1 MSEGN
6 GNRLAL
12 VLTIAAVGV
21 VVAGHVGFLILDP
34 RLPRDL
40 GLYYS
45 RIPHLYDA
53 MGHLGGGLRAAAS
66 AVTDVGGGYQVLL
79 AGYLRLVGRGAT
91 AFQLVD
97 LGWLVALLVVTGVLA
112 RRIWGPWA
120 GLTAV
125 LLAGATP
132 AVFVYAR
139 TAWIHV
145 PEAALL
151 MGVVLA
157 WRADPGLTR
166 RRTVILA
173 GLLGAAALLLRPSA
187 LIWLGLLVAAT
198 AWGVRRGAKRPHKG
212 HTGALLAVWAL
223 ATLPAVLSLDN
234 YLQAKLEARGRY
246 AAAVPDL
253 SEQLFVTIGPVAA
266 GVMGLGALLTLWP
279 PRRRGTALLWLW
291 SLTPV
296 PLFALFRAGIDNF
309 TVAAVALA
317 TLGAAGLSRRPVLG
331 IPLAVAVFTLAQLPQ
346 WLPAPAPGSWAQHTA
361 GRLGLALKPS
371 FRNPYV
377 PHTAGHGAAV
387 QQLLAATCPGDERR
401 CVIAVDQG
409 LFQPFA
415 EDPGALELFL
425 AGHDAVEIA
434 PVAGLTAPPGS
445 LPIRALAHY
454 ECPEMDQQWRERYP
468 GSIETLNQLVT
479 AHDLRPV
486 WGADVG
492 EGCQFAW
499 LAPGGQVAAPES
511 LPDERTAEEGPTEL
525 PPTPLSPIRVPWGA
539 AGPEDADRAVLRAA
553 LERLLAGSLEADDR
567 QTLADF
573 VQRIEGQGGI
583 WRRQVVTLYST
594 DGDRFEPLADV
605 PPMPSAAAPAAAL
618 GDDGQ
623 LYLFTVDGDLSS
635 MLDLADQD
643 PGWFARHGVPGPG
656 ALRLQ
661 VSQDG
666 RSWQPVPGFGIE
678 GLAGMAVMDPA
689 VARAPDGSWRLYYV
703 GFSVAEYLEP
713 KSPHGSTPIPLHV
726 AESDDLIHW
735 RQRGTV
741 AELTAPGPTVF
752 FADGSCTLLT
762 SGVERWTS
770 ADGGDGFVRE
780 GHWEAR
786 GFGPAA
792 VELAD
797 GRTRVYFDSE
807 HPGFPVAQATR
818 DGEGQWTLGE
828 ATVVDG
834 PAVSAV
840 TVVGDGEGGLWMF
853 AERSLGPPGR

>member
-6 GNRLAL
+6 GTRLAL
-12 VLTIAAVGV
+12 VLTVAAVAV
-21 VVAGHVGFLILDP
+21 VIAGHVGFMVLDP
-34 RLPRDL
+34 RLPQDL

-45 RIPHLYDA
+45 RIPVLYEA
-53 MGHLGGGLRAAAS
+53 MGRLDGGLRAAAA

-79 AGYLRLVGRGAT
+79 AIYLRIAGRGPT

-97 LGWLVALLVVTGVLA
+97 LGWLVALLWVTRTLA
-112 RRIWGPWA
+112 RRSWGPWA
-120 GLTAV
+120 GLAAV

-151 MGVVLA
+151 IGVVMA
-157 WRADPGLTR
+157 WQADPGLRR
-166 RRTVILA
+166 RRTVALA
-173 GLLGAAALLLRPSA
+173 GPLGAAALLLRPSA
-187 LIWLGLLVAAT
+187 LIWLGLLVAVAG
-198 AWGVRRGAKRPHKG
+198 WRGRRGGAPPHRG
-212 HTGALLAVWAL
+212 HAGALIATWAL
-223 ATLPAVLSLDN
+223 ATLPALLSLDN

-253 SEQLFVTIGPVAA
+253 SEQLFVTVGPVAV

-291 SLTPV
+291 SLIPV

-346 WLPAPAPGSWAQHTA
+346 WLPAPAPGTWAQHAA

-387 QQLLAATCPGDERR
+387 LQLLAATCPDSGRR

-445 LPIRALAHY
+445 LPVRALAHY

-468 GSIETLNQLVT
+468 GSIEVLNQLVK

-499 LAPGGQVAAPES
+499 LAPGGQVAAPEN
-511 LPDERTAEEGPTEL
+511 LPDERMAKEDPTDL

-539 AGPEDADRAVLRAA
+539 AGPEDADRAVLGAA
-553 LERLLAGSLEADDR
+553 LERLQAGAPEPGDR

-573 VQRIEGQGGI
+573 VERIEGLGGI
-583 WRRQVVTLYST
+583 WRRQVVTLHSA
-594 DGDRFEPLADV
+594 DGERFEPLTGV
-605 PPMPSAAAPAAAL
+605 PPMPSVASPSAAR

-635 MLDLADQD
+635 LLSLAEED

-656 ALRLQ
+656 ALRLE
-661 VSQDG
+661 VSRDG

-678 GLAGMAVMDPA
+678 GLTGMAVMDPA
-689 VARAPDGSWRLYYV
+689 VVRAPDGSWRLYYA
-703 GFSVAEYLEP
+703 GFSVAEYLAP

-741 AELTAPGPTVF
+741 AELTAPG
-752 FADGSCTLLT
+752 
-762 SGVERWTS
+762 
-770 ADGGDGFVRE
+770 
-780 GHWEAR
+780 
-786 GFGPAA
+786 
-792 VELAD
+792 
-797 GRTRVYFDSE
+797 
-807 HPGFPVAQATR
+807 
-818 DGEGQWTLGE
+818 
-828 ATVVDG
+828 
-834 PAVSAV
+834 
-840 TVVGDGEGGLWMF
+840 
-853 AERSLGPPGR
+853 